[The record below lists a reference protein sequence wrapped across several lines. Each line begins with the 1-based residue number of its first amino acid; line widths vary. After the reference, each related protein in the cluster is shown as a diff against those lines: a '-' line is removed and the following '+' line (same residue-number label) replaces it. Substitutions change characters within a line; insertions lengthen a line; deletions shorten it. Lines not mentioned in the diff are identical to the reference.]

1 MTGVTHLFNA
11 MPPLHHRD
19 PGIAGAAL
27 DDPRPRCGLIAD
39 GVHVSP
45 AMLRIAMRARGTE
58 RMMLVTDAMPSVGAI
73 EKDFVLQGRRI
84 RVADG
89 KASYD
94 DGTLAGADLD
104 MASAVANSV
113 ALGLAAE
120 TVAALASA
128 NPAAVLGLDHE
139 RGSLAPGLR
148 ADWVQL
154 DRGFR
159 PCGTWIGGR
168 RAA

>member
-1 MTGVTHLFNA
+1 LAPSPFLATAVTAVEALKGSA
-11 MPPLHHRD
+11 AARAWY
-19 PGIAGAAL
+19 PGI
-27 DDPRPRCGLIAD
+27 
-39 GVHVSP
+39 
-45 AMLRIAMRARGTE
+45 
-58 RMMLVTDAMPSVGAI
+58 
-73 EKDFVLQGRRI
+73 
-84 RVADG
+84 
-89 KASYD
+89 
-94 DGTLAGADLD
+94 LAG
-104 MASAVANSV
+104 
-113 ALGLAAE
+113 E

-128 NPAAVLGLDHE
+128 NPAAFLGLDHE